1 MAPQQALLDSEL
13 TFSSP
18 PFSTLLD
25 ARLLRA
31 LADLKFA
38 HPTLVQAKAI
48 PLLLEGKDVLARART
63 GSGKTA
69 AYVVPAVQRVL
80 EAKAAQDPTSPT
92 YQATRALVLVPTREL
107 AMQVAAFVKAL
118 TVYAEGLVS
127 VVNAAGSANV
137 QRVLLNDNPDVVVA
151 TPSKLLAL
159 LQAKSVDLSHLLFLA
174 IDEADLLLSYG
185 HKDDLTRI
193 LDPAMNFVPR
203 LGLQACLMS
212 ATLSDDVSSIKG
224 LVLRNPAILTLS
236 EPATSSSL
244 LTQHFTYTSERDKF
258 LLIFVLLKLKLI
270 KGKSIIFVNDIERG
284 YRLRLF
290 LEHFGIKCC
299 VVNSELPLASRYHV
313 VEEFN
318 RGVYDV
324 VIATDE
330 ATPDDVEETA
340 EEETAEEEA
349 AEEEE
354 AEEDAEDDKEEEDE
368 ETDEEEKEAVST
380 NAEAGPS
387 KRRAT
392 SPPAGA
398 QRKKKRGPGN
408 SMARGIDFTAASSV
422 INFDLPT
429 TATAYLHRVG
439 RTARAGHSGLALSFV
454 VPKDKWGKD
463 KGVSL
468 KTAKLDDEV
477 FGKIKA
483 RVKTESGAEIKE
495 WDWGGR
501 RGEIEGFRY
510 RMEDALRAVT
520 SKRVQDA
527 RREEVRRELLN
538 SEKLKQHFAANPL
551 DLAFL
556 RHDAPLHAGRTS
568 RHLKHVPG
576 YLMPKIAA
584 LPTGGDVG
592 DGRHIPFAKRG
603 RGGRAGRGGRGGRGG
618 KGRKVD
624 PLKFKG

>member
-1 MAPQQALLDSEL
+1 MAPNVSDALLDSEL
-13 TFSSP
+13 TFASP

-25 ARLLRA
+25 ARILRA

-38 HPTLVQAKAI
+38 NPTLVQAKAI

-80 EAKAAQDPTSPT
+80 ELKGATSPAESD
-92 YQATRALVLVPTREL
+92 YQVTRAVILVPTREL
-107 AMQVAAFVKAL
+107 AMQVTNFVKSIS
-118 TVYAEGLVS
+118 TYCEGLVS
-127 VVNAAGSANV
+127 VVNVASGATNV
-137 QRVLLNDNPDVVVA
+137 QKILLNDNPDIVVA
-151 TPSKLLAL
+151 TPTKLLAL
-159 LQAKSVDLSHLLFLA
+159 LQSKSIDLAHLAFLA

-193 LDPAMNFVPR
+193 MDPAMGFVPK
-203 LGLQACLMS
+203 LGVQGCLMS
-212 ATLSDDVSSIKG
+212 ATLSEDVEGVKG

-236 EPATSSSL
+236 EPATASSL
-244 LTQHFTYTSERDKF
+244 LTQHFTFSSERDKF
-258 LLIFVLLKLKLI
+258 LLLFVLLKLKLI

-284 YRLRLF
+284 YRVRLF
-290 LEHFGIKCC
+290 LEQFGIKCC

-318 RGVYDV
+318 RGVYQV

-330 ATPDDVEETA
+330 ASLGDEEPED
-340 EEETAEEEA
+340 EEEES
-349 AEEEE
+349 E
-354 AEEDAEDDKEEEDE
+354 AEEDAEEEQ
-368 ETDEEEKEAVST
+368 EEK

-387 KRRAT
+387 KRRAS
-392 SPPAGA
+392 SPAPGA
-398 QRKKKRGPGN
+398 PGKKKKRSAG
-408 SMARGIDFTAASSV
+408 SMARGIDFTSASSV

-429 TATAYLHRVG
+429 TTTAYLHRVG

-454 VPKDKWGKD
+454 VPKDQWGKD
-463 KGVSL
+463 KSVSI
-468 KTAKLDDEV
+468 KTAERDEQV
-477 FGKIKA
+477 FDRIKSK
-483 RVKTESGAEIKE
+483 VKAEGGGDIKE

-520 SKRVQDA
+520 SKRVSDA

-551 DLAFL
+551 DLAYL
-556 RHDAPLHAGRTS
+556 RHDAPLHPGRTS
-568 RHLKHVPG
+568 SHLKHVPG

-584 LPTGGDVG
+584 LPSGSGDVT
-592 DGRHIPFAKRG
+592 DGQHIGFAKRGGGRGRG
-603 RGGRAGRGGRGGRGG
+603 RGGRGRGGARGG

-624 PLKFKG
+624 PLKFKS